1 VFWCCYDILLV
12 YFNLILLTWT
22 IWRAPT
28 NASKWRMGVDSAFK
42 GLIVKYSCSVS
53 FFVLYSGNTDSNCV
67 SFEKFLNLS
76 LVCVPNCVAFWKK
89 INKSLYWRHYCNWNS
104 KWGRLLVRSTT
115 YKHAVS
121 FRGITTEDMILRSHT
136 RTFPH
141 TKCFSYISWSLS
153 HPINV
158 IYCSYLNCYCDDS
171 N

>member
-1 VFWCCYDILLV
+1 MFWCCYDILLV

-28 NASKWRMGVDSAFK
+28 NASKWRMGFNSAFK

-89 INKSLYWRHYCNWNS
+89 KLTNHCT
-104 KWGRLLVRSTT
+104 G
-115 YKHAVS
+115 
-121 FRGITTEDMILRSHT
+121 GIIATETANGGVCWYEVLRTNMQSVLGASQLRTWYYALTQEHFHT
-136 RTFPH
+136 QNAF
-141 TKCFSYISWSLS
+141 L
-153 HPINV
+153 
-158 IYCSYLNCYCDDS
+158 IYLEAFHIQLM
-171 N
+171 